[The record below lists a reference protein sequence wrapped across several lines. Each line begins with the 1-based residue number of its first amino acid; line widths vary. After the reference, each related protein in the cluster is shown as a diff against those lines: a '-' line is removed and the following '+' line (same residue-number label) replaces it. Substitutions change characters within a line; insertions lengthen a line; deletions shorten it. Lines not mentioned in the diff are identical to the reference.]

1 MTAAVALAATLPW
14 ILAPF
19 VIVWRARNSRSLDDW
34 SDVVPAPVPRVSV
47 VIPARNEA
55 RNIERCLRSVLGS
68 KHPDLEVIVVDDH
81 STDETGGLARAIALD
96 DARVRVIM
104 PDPLP
109 EGWFGKQWACTAGAA
124 VATGE
129 ILLFTDADT
138 VHAPDLMARSV
149 NAMRARGAD
158 LLSVAGRQELGTFW
172 ERAVQPQMF
181 GILVARYGSTERVSN
196 ATRPEDAIAN
206 GQCIFITRA
215 AYDASGGHAAV
226 RDKVAEDLALA
237 QRFVRQGRRL
247 ALVAGLD
254 QLGTRM
260 YTSLDE
266 IVRGWRKNVYV
277 GGRDAMPSGPLM
289 RALFPMALLAA
300 PLFSL
305 APVVAFLAGLAGLAS
320 PHVFLWAA
328 VCVLVTLGFWMAAYA
343 FQRLPVWY
351 AAAYP
356 LGAAVVLY
364 IAVAALVRGPRVDW
378 KGRSYTAR

>member
-1 MTAAVALAATLPW
+1 MTAAVALAASLPW
-14 ILAPF
+14 VLAPF

-109 EGWFGKQWACTAGAA
+109 DGWFGKQWACTAGAA

-158 LLSVAGRQELGTFW
+158 LFSVAGRQELGTFW

-351 AAAYP
+351 AAGYP

>member
-81 STDETGGLARAIALD
+81 SADETGGLARAIALD

-109 EGWFGKQWACTAGAA
+109 DGWFGKQWACTAGAA

-364 IAVAALVRGPRVDW
+364 IAVAALVRGGRVEW
-378 KGRSYTAR
+378 KGRAYSAR

>member
-364 IAVAALVRGPRVDW
+364 IAVAALVRGGRVEW
-378 KGRSYTAR
+378 KGRAYSAR

>member
-109 EGWFGKQWACTAGAA
+109 DGWFGKQWACTAGAA

-158 LLSVAGRQELGTFW
+158 LFSVAGRQELGTFW

-364 IAVAALVRGPRVDW
+364 IAVAALVRGGRVEW
-378 KGRSYTAR
+378 KGRAYSAR